1 MKVKLPADIVAEQG
15 FLCSLITSPKLI
27 DKVADKTTRDHFTYH
42 AHKLIWETMLE
53 MWQRREDIDMITLT
67 SALEKAG
74 RLDDAGGIDYVTNT
88 ATLTFTSAN
97 IDTYFKT
104 MQDCFVRRKIYV
116 SCKQLIMDS
125 LNMAKDPQELQ
136 EHASKEITGLSTT
149 SAEARHI
156 SEVMNSCI
164 NRWEEAATTKG
175 AINRGHESGIRLWDQ
190 ATRGFRPKTLHVIGG
205 AAKAGKT
212 TSAMQMVVNSAFE
225 KQVPVCIVSLE
236 MAAEELI
243 DKIACNRA
251 KINISDLL
259 DGRLNKFDYS
269 KLSSLI
275 NQVSKLPI
283 YIIDE
288 ACMTISQ
295 FRARCRRMVAEKKV
309 EIIMLDYAQL
319 VEASGDPK
327 NREREVAEIS
337 RTCKIIA
344 KELNVCVVL
353 LAQLNEQGF
362 VRESRTFYMDCDSF
376 TKVEKD
382 PENDDPFAY
391 VMQITHNRHG
401 GIRTIPLR
409 FIRHEARFEESE

>member
-1 MKVKLPADIVAEQG
+1 MNIKLPSDNVSEQG
-15 FLCSLITSPKLI
+15 FLCSLITTPKLM
-27 DKVADKTTRDHFTYH
+27 DKVVDKTTREHFSQH
-42 AHKLIWETMLE
+42 SHKLIWDVLVE
-53 MWQRREDIDMITLT
+53 MWQRRDDIDMITVT
-67 SALEKAG
+67 SALEKSG
-74 RLDDAGGIDYVTNT
+74 KIEDAGGIEYVTFIS
-88 ATLTFTSAN
+88 TLTYTSVN
-97 IDTYFKT
+97 LDTYFKN
-104 MQDCFVRRKIYV
+104 MQDCYIRRKIYTT
-116 SCKQLIMDS
+116 CNQMIAES
-125 LNMAKDPQELQ
+125 LDMGKDPVEIQEQ
-136 EHASKEITGLSTT
+136 ASKEIIGLGTT
-149 SAEARHI
+149 STESKHI

-164 NRWEEAATTKG
+164 TRWEDAARTNG
-175 AINRGHESGIRLWDQ
+175 AINRGHESGIKLWDQ

-225 KQVPVCIVSLE
+225 RSVPICIVSLE
-236 MAAEELI
+236 MSAEELM

-259 DGRLNKFDYS
+259 DGRLNKSDYT

-275 NQVSKLPI
+275 SKANQLPI
-283 YIIDE
+283 HIIDE

-344 KELNVCVVL
+344 KELNVCIVL

-376 TKVEKD
+376 TKIEKD
-382 PENDDPFAY
+382 PESTDPFAY
-391 VMQITHNRHG
+391 IMQITHNRHG
-401 GIRTIPLR
+401 GGRAIPLK
-409 FIRHEARFEESE
+409 FIRNEARFEEVE